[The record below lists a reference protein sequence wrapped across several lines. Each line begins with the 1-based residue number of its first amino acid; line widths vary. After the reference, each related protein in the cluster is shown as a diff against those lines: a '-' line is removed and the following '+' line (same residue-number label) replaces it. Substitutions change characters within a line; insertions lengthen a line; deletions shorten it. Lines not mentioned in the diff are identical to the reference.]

1 MAFNFLM
8 KGIDVSHWQGKIDF
22 NKVKAAGNQFVI
34 IKAGGSDAGLYKDVK
49 FDTYY
54 NDAKRA
60 GLHVGA
66 YYFAGKSFWVNGM
79 GLSNAQ
85 HFLRLLEGKIF
96 DMPVY
101 LDIEM
106 IPNGKRWEATNEAI
120 TFCDWIEKHN
130 GFVGIYAS
138 DISGFEGMLQKTRL
152 ERFTWWV
159 ARYGGKPTNQYAIH
173 QWTSSG
179 RVNGITGK
187 VDRDNCIVNFPK
199 IITKKGLNQ
208 FHGFY

>member
-1 MAFNFLM
+1 MGFQMA
-8 KGIDVSHWQGKIDF
+8 GIDVSHWQGKIDF
-22 NKVKAAGNQFVI
+22 NKVKAAGIQFVI
-34 IKAGGSDAGLYKDVK
+34 IKAGGSDAGLYKDNK

-60 GLHVGA
+60 GLYVGA

-106 IPNGKRWEATNEAI
+106 IPKGKRWEATTEAI
-120 TFCDWIEKHN
+120 TFCDWMEKH
-130 GFVGIYAS
+130 GAFAGIYSS
-138 DISGFEGMLQKTRL
+138 DISGFEGMLQKTRI

-159 ARYGGKPTNQYAIH
+159 ARYGGKPKNQYAIH

-187 VDRDNCIVNFPK
+187 VDRDTCVVNFPK
-199 IITKKGLNQ
+199 IIKKKELNQ
-208 FHGFY
+208 FHGHY